1 MLPRWFMISHDLA
14 IFNTSFLRTLCR
26 EIVKGSL
33 SSSFYLI
40 LKQHNLKEVK
50 GTGLL
55 FINDILYEQKAK
67 IQEFSQAAKGN

>member
-1 MLPRWFMISHDLA
+1 M
-14 IFNTSFLRTLCR
+14 
-26 EIVKGSL
+26 KGSL

-50 GTGLL
+50 GIGLL

-67 IQEFSQAAKGN
+67 IQEFSEGTEKYRYRKS